1 MLTIRDVAKYCNVST
16 ATVSK
21 AFNQDSDISYE
32 TVERVRAAA
41 RYLGYYPNAAAR
53 SLKTR
58 HAYNLGLLAQLQHRK
73 GIYTEF
79 VTGVITAFQAGAE
92 RSGYDVTFVSK
103 NISGRTMS
111 YEEHYLYRDFEGV
124 AMICVDFFSPQ
135 VRALLEKDI
144 PCVTIDYLNDKHAS
158 VMTDNQLAY
167 DQIVEYAYRKGHR
180 NIAVIRDSETV
191 IADIRY
197 DCLRR
202 ACDARGLEIPAG
214 NTFYSVYNDIERA
227 KEATRNVLKLPKQPS
242 LIIYPDDIS
251 CVGGID
257 ELKAHGL
264 SVPRDVSV
272 IGFDGIQLSQL
283 IHPTVTTYRQDVDAI
298 GNHAVRMLLEMVGN
312 KDAAPPKRQYVPGE
326 FLPGETVRAL

>member
-21 AFNQDSDISYE
+21 AFSQDSDISYE

-58 HAYNLGLLAQLQHRK
+58 HAYNLGLLAQLQHTT
-73 GIYTEF
+73 GVYTEF
-79 VTGVITAFQAGAE
+79 VTGVIRAFQAGAE
-92 RSGYDVTFVSK
+92 HNGYDVTFVSK

-111 YEEHYLYRDFEGV
+111 YEEHCLYRDFEGV
-124 AMICVDFFSPQ
+124 AMICVDYFSAD
-135 VRALLEKDI
+135 VRALLDKSI
-144 PCVTIDYLNDKHAS
+144 PCVTVDYLSDKHAS
-158 VMTDNQLAY
+158 IMTDNQLAY
-167 DQIVEYAYRKGHR
+167 EQIIDYAYRKGHR
-180 NIAVIRDSETV
+180 DIAVIRDNETV

-197 DCLRR
+197 NCLRK
-202 ACDARGLEIPAG
+202 ACADRGLEVSDDHIFI
-214 NTFYSVYNDIERA
+214 TRYNDIERA
-227 KEATRNVLKLPKQPS
+227 KEATRNVLKLPKHPT

-257 ELKAHGL
+257 ELNAHGL
-264 SVPRDVSV
+264 SVPRDISV

-283 IHPTVTTYRQDVDAI
+283 IRPRLTTYRQDMEAI
-298 GNHAVRMLLEMVGN
+298 GNHAVRMLLEIVED
-312 KDAAPPKRQYVPGE
+312 KDAAPPKRRYVPGE

>member
-73 GIYTEF
+73 GIYTDF
-79 VTGVITAFQAGAE
+79 VTGVISAFQAGAE
-92 RSGYDVTFVSK
+92 RNGYDVTFVSK

-135 VRALLEKDI
+135 VRALLEKEI
-144 PCVTIDYLNDKHAS
+144 PCVTIDYPSDRHAS
-158 VMTDNQLAY
+158 VMTDNRLAY
-167 DQIVEYAYRKGHR
+167 DQMIDYAYRKGHR
-180 NIAVIRDSETV
+180 NIAVIRDSETM

-197 DCLRR
+197 DCICK
-202 ACDARGLEIPAG
+202 ACAERGLIIPDG
-214 NTFYSVYNDIERA
+214 HTFFSLYNDIERA
-227 KEATRNVLKLPKQPS
+227 KEATRNVLRLPQLPT

-264 SVPRDVSV
+264 SVPQDISV
-272 IGFDGIQLSQL
+272 MGFDGIQLSQMIRPRL
-283 IHPTVTTYRQDVDAI
+283 TTYRQDTEAI
-298 GNHAVRMLLEMVGN
+298 GNQAVHTLLEIVGN
-312 KDAAPPKRQYVPGE
+312 RDVTLPIRQLVPGE
-326 FLPGETVRAL
+326 FLPGETVGAL